1 MALPRSTSASLFLRQ
16 IKTLHSAEVESFQQV
31 MPDEGRNEPHHKL
44 RHESRNDPR
53 NLPLGAVAPTDAF
66 EPSEPLETFAN
77 NPLASTEAML
87 AENLQSLALATG
99 KYFVTYFPILA
110 KLCANPKAALM
121 LGHAIYLTRSIAMA
135 GDTANREGW
144 FWKSEKDW
152 HKATGLSLR
161 EQATSRACLCELGFV
176 SERRAGMPARLYF
189 RVNLDALGQRLAQ
202 SINTQYTEWTWE
214 ERAVRTLLGRPL
226 AFYAPF
232 AWLLGSATSG
242 IYLSQ
247 LVNDVRVSA
256 KSGQVP
262 PHGYLNGRSS
272 DSWAEYGLG
281 EKAARHA
288 KTDLQAIGI
297 LDCKRAS
304 IIKGKLLVRLDLAK
318 LASAVVV
325 ATQEI
330 HNAGNSQSTMLE
342 THNQQCEKPAL
353 CFGQK
358 RITGSAKNAEQLQ
371 PKTQNSFGQKRISSS
386 AEMAE
391 PLIKGFKLTK
401 QLLQEPLQFEA
412 KAQEISVGVAVVDEL
427 KANEEGGIP
436 PSTPPN
442 FEDLVFP
449 PFFLPKEVEAAR
461 QLLNKARCDNA
472 QELLDEI
479 TGKSD
484 AKPGSVRSG
493 LGLLQTLVTAVKA
506 GGFFPAYAAKVQN
519 KRDQA
524 SIALRQQIVDRQ
536 AADVAKLNEPSAEAT
551 RAIALER
558 LRQLKLIATGRRSTC

>member
-1 MALPRSTSASLFLRQ
+1 
-16 IKTLHSAEVESFQQV
+16 
-31 MPDEGRNEPHHKL
+31 
-44 RHESRNDPR
+44 
-53 NLPLGAVAPTDAF
+53 
-66 EPSEPLETFAN
+66 
-77 NPLASTEAML
+77 
-87 AENLQSLALATG
+87 
-99 KYFVTYFPILA
+99 
-110 KLCANPKAALM
+110 
-121 LGHAIYLTRSIAMA
+121 
-135 GDTANREGW
+135 
-144 FWKSEKDW
+144 
-152 HKATGLSLR
+152 
-161 EQATSRACLCELGFV
+161 
-176 SERRAGMPARLYF
+176 
-189 RVNLDALGQRLAQ
+189 
-202 SINTQYTEWTWE
+202 
-214 ERAVRTLLGRPL
+214 
-226 AFYAPF
+226 
-232 AWLLGSATSG
+232 
-242 IYLSQ
+242 
-247 LVNDVRVSA
+247 
-256 KSGQVP
+256 
-262 PHGYLNGRSS
+262 
-272 DSWAEYGLG
+272 
-281 EKAARHA
+281 
-288 KTDLQAIGI
+288 
-297 LDCKRAS
+297 
-304 IIKGKLLVRLDLAK
+304 
-318 LASAVVV
+318 
-325 ATQEI
+325 
-330 HNAGNSQSTMLE
+330 MLE

-479 TGKSD
+479 AGKSD